1 MTTMFGEKPLGSV
14 LYKRE
19 LLFLTDALVEDISV
33 GNGKFMQSISPA
45 GALPPERWRRLK
57 EPQ

>member
-1 MTTMFGEKPLGSV
+1 MFGEKPLGSV